1 MNGSVQDDGVTVIN
15 CAWEC
20 YDKAPPFIWLSLEFV
35 YMAVLQ
41 VVALILTFKTRKV
54 KIKALNDSK
63 SVTAII
69 YTTSILLAGVA
80 IVTFA
85 LKSFVVVTQLL
96 FSGGVILSTTIF
108 VGFVFIPKVRLLY
121 SALHDIIVCCQVA
134 LQY

>member
-1 MNGSVQDDGVTVIN
+1 MNNVSVQDDGVTVIN

-41 VVALILTFKTRKV
+41 VMAFIFAFKTRKV

-69 YTTSILLAGVA
+69 YTTSIVLAGLA
-80 IVTFA
+80 IITFT
-85 LKSFVVVTQLL
+85 LNSFVVVTEVL
-96 FSGGVILSTTIF
+96 FSGGIILATTIF
-108 VGFVFIPKVRLLY
+108 VSFVFIPKVSLLCM
-121 SALHDIIVCCQVA
+121 SDCS
-134 LQY
+134 